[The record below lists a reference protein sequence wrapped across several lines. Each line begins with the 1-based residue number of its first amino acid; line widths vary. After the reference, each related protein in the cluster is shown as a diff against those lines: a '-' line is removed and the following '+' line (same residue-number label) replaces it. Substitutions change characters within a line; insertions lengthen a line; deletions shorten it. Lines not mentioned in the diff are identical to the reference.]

1 MENLMN
7 NTNTL
12 DYSKDKIV
20 NIIKDLAIINENLT
34 YCNNENIQLI
44 SLLSIFYK
52 I

>member
-1 MENLMN
+1 MENLIN
-7 NTNTL
+7 NKNTI

-20 NIIKDLAIINENLT
+20 NIIKDLATINENLT